1 MRKAFILSVVGQIG
15 LAIFL
20 FTSHAQPVAK
30 PSTRGDLLA
39 GKLRA
44 IEPKLAAAFAAMKEK
59 AEGDDAAAQEDLS
72 KWLIFGQGTAVD
84 LKAAF
89 EWAEKSAKAGNG
101 KGQLH
106 LGMLYRKGTGTEPDE
121 QASNQWFAKA
131 AQSLPAQVA
140 KKDADAMLALALLH
154 FRGWGG
160 LEQDRVKALA
170 LNRQAAE
177 AGSPFGMVEVADQLW
192 DAKGTH
198 RQRAKAKRLF
208 QKALPLMMTL
218 GEAGDRRA
226 QHGAGNLLAGLRLGA
241 RDFAESI
248 KWHQPGADAGY
259 AGAEFIIGARHQKGH
274 GTPKNDPQA
283 MVWYN
288 KAAAQGHSGG
298 INNVGWMH
306 SYGRAG
312 GPPDGEKASAMYL
325 RAAERGNEVSQN
337 NIALRLYKGDGVAQD
352 LVKAFEWHKR
362 SAENDYGRGQYYLG
376 LRFDS
381 GEGVEPDLAKAVYW
395 YQRAGENDLVY
406 AQVKLA
412 EMYREGRG
420 VKRDLAASLNWL
432 ARVTEFE
439 RDAVNPFVV
448 SERAMAMEAAKKYVK
463 LKEHLDE
470 GWPTSPRNLN
480 EVQPDAQKG
489 VAAAQYELA
498 ALHAGGIG
506 GAGESSAAALQWAT
520 KAAAQGHAGAQY
532 YLGICHEEGRNV
544 ARSSAKAKEWYG
556 KATAQ
561 GHAAAQ
567 NNLAV
572 MQEEG
577 GAPVEESIISYSL
590 AFKSGDANGAY
601 NLARLG
607 ETGRPDL
614 KQIFSYYEKAAQS
627 GHAPAQNNLG
637 LLYQTGKGTKA
648 DLEEAARWYEAAAN
662 QGNLDGMFNFG
673 LMTLKGQ
680 GGLQADK
687 VKAFVLWGRAAM
699 KAHPAATKHL
709 AALAN
714 QMPEAEKAEGRA
726 KVQAWTASPS
736 QRVLQHFVIRKGD

>member
-1 MRKAFILSVVGQIG
+1 MRKVFIFSVVSQIG
-15 LAIFL
+15 LAVFL
-20 FTSHAQPVAK
+20 FSSHAQPVAK
-30 PSTRGDLLA
+30 PPTRGDLLA
-39 GKLRA
+39 AKLKA
-44 IEPKLAAAFAAMKEK
+44 VEPELAAAFAALKEK
-59 AEGDDAAAQEDLS
+59 AEGGDAAAQDRLS
-72 KWLIFGQGTAVD
+72 RLLIFGQGTAVD
-84 LKAAF
+84 LPVAF
-89 EWAEKSAKAGNG
+89 GWAEKSAKSGHG
-101 KGQLH
+101 LGQFH
-106 LGMLYRKGTGTEPDE
+106 LALMWRRGMGTEPDE
-121 QASNQWFAKA
+121 KKSNELFAEA
-131 AQSLPAQVA
+131 AKTLPALVA
-140 KKDADAMLALALLH
+140 KKNPAAMRALAMLN

-160 LEQDRVKALA
+160 LEQDRVMALK
-170 LNRQAAE
+170 LNQQAADL
-177 AGSPFGMVEVADQLW
+177 GDPFGMVEVADQMW

-198 RQRAKAKRLF
+198 RQRSKAKRLF
-208 QKALPLMMTL
+208 LQALPLLMAL

-226 QHGAGNLLAGLRLGA
+226 QYIVGNLLAGQRLGT
-241 RDFAESI
+241 RDFPESI

-259 AGAEFIIGARHQKGH
+259 ASAEFIIGARHQKGH

-288 KAAAQGHSGG
+288 KAAAQGHAGG

-337 NIALRLYKGDGVAQD
+337 NIALRLYKGDGVAKD

-362 SAENDYGRGQYYLG
+362 SAENDYGRGQYYLA
-376 LRFDS
+376 RCFDQ
-381 GEGVEPDLAKAVYW
+381 GKGTNPDLVKAVYW

-406 AQVKLA
+406 AQTQLA
-412 EMYREGRG
+412 QMYRDGRG
-420 VKRDLAASLNWL
+420 VERDLAESLNWL

-448 SERAMAMEAAKKYVK
+448 PERAMAMEAAKKYVK
-463 LKEHLDE
+463 LKELLDE

-506 GAGESSAAALQWAT
+506 GTGESSQAALQWAT

-532 YLGICHEEGRNV
+532 YLGICHEEGRHE
-544 ARSSAKAKEWYG
+544 ARSSTKAKEWYG
-556 KATAQ
+556 KAAAQ
-561 GHAAAQ
+561 GHGAAQ

-572 MQEEG
+572 MLMEG
-577 GAPVEESIISYSL
+577 GAEMVAI
-590 AFKSGDANGAY
+590 AGFTKAAKTDANAAY
-601 NLARLG
+601 NLACYW
-607 ETGRPDL
+607 ETAKAPNQQTAL
-614 KQIFSYYEKAAQS
+614 LLYEEAAQA
-627 GHAPAQNNLG
+627 GHAQAQNNLG
-637 LLYQTGKGTKA
+637 YLYQTGLGTKA
-648 DLEEAARWYEAAAN
+648 DLEEAARWYEHAAN

-680 GGLQADK
+680 GGLQPDK

-699 KAHPAATKHL
+699 KLHPAATKHL

-714 QMPEAEKAEGRA
+714 SLTAAETTQGRA
-726 KVQAWTASPS
+726 EAQAWIASPP
-736 QRVLQHFVIRKGD
+736 QRVLQYFVIRKGD